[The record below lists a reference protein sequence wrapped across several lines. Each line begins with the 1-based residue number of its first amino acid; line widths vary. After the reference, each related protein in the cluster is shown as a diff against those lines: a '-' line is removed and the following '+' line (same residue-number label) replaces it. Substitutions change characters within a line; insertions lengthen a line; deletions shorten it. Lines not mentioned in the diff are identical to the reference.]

1 MIKKVFRSKLFY
13 MSTIVLL
20 SSCGN
25 HSQEGYPEQ
34 IVSTDFKTL
43 QYTQATTE
51 KKYVGTIEGS
61 VNVDVKAQVS
71 GYLESIYVKEGDYVT
86 QGQSLFKIKAD
97 VFNEQVNTSR
107 AAFQA
112 ALAAQKT
119 AELELEK
126 IQPLVAGKV
135 FSPLQLETVK
145 AQYEAAKA
153 QVAQAKST
161 LESSQINAAF
171 TIIKAPVS
179 GYIGRIPNRVGNLIT
194 STDSTPLTMLSEIN
208 TVFVYFSLSEA
219 EFITFLKES
228 KQDPA
233 VESVEMLLAD
243 GTIYE
248 HKGKIEMA
256 SGNVDRTTGSIIL
269 KAVFSNPD
277 KLLRAGGSTKVIL
290 TNHLKDVI
298 TIPAA
303 SVRDIQNKSFVFA
316 LTNENT
322 VEMRSIEIQGRSG
335 TNYIV
340 KSGLALGEKIA
351 LNSIDVLQDGMTV
364 DPTIKNQ

>member
-135 FSPLQLETVK
+135 FSPF
-145 AQYEAAKA
+145 
-153 QVAQAKST
+153 
-161 LESSQINAAF
+161 NW
-171 TIIKAPVS
+171 
-179 GYIGRIPNRVGNLIT
+179 
-194 STDSTPLTMLSEIN
+194 
-208 TVFVYFSLSEA
+208 
-219 EFITFLKES
+219 
-228 KQDPA
+228 KQ
-233 VESVEMLLAD
+233 
-243 GTIYE
+243 
-248 HKGKIEMA
+248 
-256 SGNVDRTTGSIIL
+256 
-269 KAVFSNPD
+269 
-277 KLLRAGGSTKVIL
+277 
-290 TNHLKDVI
+290 
-298 TIPAA
+298 
-303 SVRDIQNKSFVFA
+303 
-316 LTNENT
+316 
-322 VEMRSIEIQGRSG
+322 
-335 TNYIV
+335 
-340 KSGLALGEKIA
+340 
-351 LNSIDVLQDGMTV
+351 
-364 DPTIKNQ
+364 

>member
-1 MIKKVFRSKLFY
+1 
-13 MSTIVLL
+13 
-20 SSCGN
+20 
-25 HSQEGYPEQ
+25 
-34 IVSTDFKTL
+34 
-43 QYTQATTE
+43 
-51 KKYVGTIEGS
+51 
-61 VNVDVKAQVS
+61 
-71 GYLESIYVKEGDYVT
+71 
-86 QGQSLFKIKAD
+86 
-97 VFNEQVNTSR
+97 
-107 AAFQA
+107 
-112 ALAAQKT
+112 
-119 AELELEK
+119 
-126 IQPLVAGKV
+126 
-135 FSPLQLETVK
+135 
-145 AQYEAAKA
+145 
-153 QVAQAKST
+153 
-161 LESSQINAAF
+161 
-171 TIIKAPVS
+171 
-179 GYIGRIPNRVGNLIT
+179 
-194 STDSTPLTMLSEIN
+194 MLSEIN